1 MEKDNKY
8 YSLIENLVR
17 KNRKFPGYEEILE
30 DIINDVYSHS
40 EVIIN
45 SINNENVI
53 NAYLEKVISTS
64 MITVPKKLNFY
75 PRSRTVKTELVDR
88 MINSSFSIDTKKD
101 SKVLDNTN
109 VEIGLDDL
117 DELNDIAVET
127 DETIDIVNPNGMS
140 EAMNIQPAL
149 NDGDIAAVA
158 EFKNTVSADLEL
170 DAGVVGAE
178 ALTGEDA
185 ETSLIAAMDGD
196 DKEEVSDTASPGSE
210 SLDYS
215 LSLEDADNTAAEP
228 LEEIQET
235 APVDYSL
242 TLEESD
248 NTTAE
253 PLEEVQETTPVDYS
267 MTLEDGDN
275 TAAEPLEEVQETA
288 SVDYSMTLEDGDNTT
303 AEPLEEVQE
312 TAPVDYSL
320 TLEESDN
327 TAAEPLEEV
336 QETVPVDYSL
346 TLEDADNTAAE
357 PLEEVQE
364 TTPVDYSMTLEDG
377 DNTAAEPLEEVQETT
392 PVDYSMTLEDA
403 DNTAAEPLEEV
414 QETTPVDYSMTL
426 EDGDNTT
433 AEPFE
438 EVQETIDASL
448 APEIEESG
456 METISETGEYSVNN
470 ADEQTELDDNEEQY
484 LVEDISTQDD
494 LLLADGF
501 ENIDNELLPE
511 FDDTLSLDLDEP
523 VVLEELESSGLN
535 EVSDLTEEGSDSG
548 NSGYTPTDYSKFNIG
563 LEDEEDD
570 IYDANEISD
579 ELAKLSGK
587 RPELNISQVYN
598 LKYKEKQSVPQ
609 IANQL
614 EMAENDVI
622 EALCEIVALV

>member
-215 LSLEDADNTAAEP
+215 LS
-228 LEEIQET
+228 
-235 APVDYSL
+235 
-242 TLEESD
+242 
-248 NTTAE
+248 
-253 PLEEVQETTPVDYS
+253 
-267 MTLEDGDN
+267 
-275 TAAEPLEEVQETA
+275 
-288 SVDYSMTLEDGDNTT
+288 
-303 AEPLEEVQE
+303 
-312 TAPVDYSL
+312 
-320 TLEESDN
+320 
-327 TAAEPLEEV
+327 
-336 QETVPVDYSL
+336 
-346 TLEDADNTAAE
+346 
-357 PLEEVQE
+357 
-364 TTPVDYSMTLEDG
+364 
-377 DNTAAEPLEEVQETT
+377 
-392 PVDYSMTLEDA
+392 LEDA

>member
-248 NTTAE
+248 NT
-253 PLEEVQETTPVDYS
+253 S
-267 MTLEDGDN
+267 
-275 TAAEPLEEVQETA
+275 
-288 SVDYSMTLEDGDNTT
+288 

-346 TLEDADNTAAE
+346 TLEDADNTAAEPLEEVQETTPVDYSMTLEDADNTAAE

>member
-1 MEKDNKY
+1 
-8 YSLIENLVR
+8 
-17 KNRKFPGYEEILE
+17 
-30 DIINDVYSHS
+30 
-40 EVIIN
+40 
-45 SINNENVI
+45 
-53 NAYLEKVISTS
+53 
-64 MITVPKKLNFY
+64 
-75 PRSRTVKTELVDR
+75 
-88 MINSSFSIDTKKD
+88 
-101 SKVLDNTN
+101 
-109 VEIGLDDL
+109 
-117 DELNDIAVET
+117 
-127 DETIDIVNPNGMS
+127 
-140 EAMNIQPAL
+140 
-149 NDGDIAAVA
+149 
-158 EFKNTVSADLEL
+158 
-170 DAGVVGAE
+170 
-178 ALTGEDA
+178 
-185 ETSLIAAMDGD
+185 
-196 DKEEVSDTASPGSE
+196 
-210 SLDYS
+210 
-215 LSLEDADNTAAEP
+215 
-228 LEEIQET
+228 
-235 APVDYSL
+235 
-242 TLEESD
+242 
-248 NTTAE
+248 
-253 PLEEVQETTPVDYS
+253 
-267 MTLEDGDN
+267 MTLEDG
-275 TAAEPLEEVQETA
+275 
-288 SVDYSMTLEDGDNTT
+288 
-303 AEPLEEVQE
+303 
-312 TAPVDYSL
+312 
-320 TLEESDN
+320 
-327 TAAEPLEEV
+327 
-336 QETVPVDYSL
+336 
-346 TLEDADNTAAE
+346 DNTAAE

-392 PVDYSMTLEDA
+392 PVDYSMTLEDG

>member
-248 NTTAE
+248 NTA
-253 PLEEVQETTPVDYS
+253 
-267 MTLEDGDN
+267 
-275 TAAEPLEEVQETA
+275 
-288 SVDYSMTLEDGDNTT
+288 